1 MNDAK
6 YAVGQAGAIACRVTN
21 GQLHILVVSPKDES
35 GVWIF
40 PKGHVGRN
48 ESFRAAA
55 LRECREEAGVDGVV
69 IAPVG
74 NPLEFRS
81 KDEYV
86 WVQYF
91 LIWMTDYVPTDERR
105 QQCWLPIADAVS
117 TLSHEDA
124 RKLLE
129 SERPRLERL
138 VLRSIDPEG
147 EFREYLLHEFD
158 HLGESL
164 LANEEEGEKRVTS
177 FLTVAGAVGAVLGF
191 VLNNVQLFG
200 PGVGRALVGG
210 SLLVL
215 LSLGYVTFARVVSR
229 NVASDRYKQS
239 LNRIRALFFDGPA
252 DEKLGFAPFS
262 PYTIKPRKPWRWQR
276 INKGGWLETMA
287 LVEALLVGMLG
298 AFVVPQ
304 GWRWR
309 WRAIAGVTSAVI
321 AWVALIRHANSR
333 YKTEI
338 SE

>member
-6 YAVGQAGAIACRVTN
+6 YDVGQSGAIACRVTN
-21 GQLHILVVSPKDES
+21 GQLHILVVSPKEES

-40 PKGHVGRN
+40 PKGHVENN
-48 ESFRAAA
+48 ESFSAAA

-81 KDEYV
+81 KDEHV

-91 LIWMTDYVPTDERR
+91 LIRMTDYVPTNERR
-105 QQCWLPIADAVS
+105 QRRWLPISDALS

-138 VLRSIDPEG
+138 VLASMDPDG
-147 EFREYLLHEFD
+147 AFRDYLLHEFD

-164 LANEEEGEKRVTS
+164 SANEEERET
-177 FLTVAGAVGAVLGF
+177 
-191 VLNNVQLFG
+191 
-200 PGVGRALVGG
+200 LVD
-210 SLLVL
+210 
-215 LSLGYVTFARVVSR
+215 T
-229 NVASDRYKQS
+229 
-239 LNRIRALFFDGPA
+239 
-252 DEKLGFAPFS
+252 
-262 PYTIKPRKPWRWQR
+262 
-276 INKGGWLETMA
+276 
-287 LVEALLVGMLG
+287 LLVGML
-298 AFVVPQ
+298 AALVVPR

-309 WRAIAGVTSAVI
+309 WRAIVGVTSASI
-321 AWVALIRHANSR
+321 AWVALIKHANSR
-333 YKTEI
+333 YKTEM